1 MEMYQ
6 SHIKKFGD
14 YANIRTLKKNIFGN
28 IDFIFY
34 LPTMMKVTLLDV
46 DSLNKGNH
54 FAEVS
59 IKV

>member
-14 YANIRTLKKNIFGN
+14 CANIRTLKKNIFGN

-54 FAEVS
+54 FGEVS